1 MQFLEEEILEIT
13 EATWGAMMGLD
24 ILPKNA
30 IYPVP
35 TGYENIL
42 VGQVNISGGWDGQVR
57 LHATAAL
64 GRATS
69 AKMFEMD
76 PEIIQAQDQIDAI
89 YELTN
94 IIGGNIKSLLP
105 EPCRLSLPTVQL
117 GSEWAPHV
125 DGADQVSELA
135 FECEGHPLL
144 VTVWKNREH

>member
-24 ILPKNA
+24 IFPNA
-30 IYPVP
+30 TFPEP
-35 TGYENIL
+35 SGDENIL
-42 VGQVNISGGWDGQVR
+42 IGQVNISGGWDGQVR

-69 AKMFEMD
+69 AKMFQMD
-76 PEIIQAQDQIDAI
+76 PDIIQAQDQIDAI

-105 EPCRLSLPTVQL
+105 EPCKLSLPTVQL
-117 GSEWAPHV
+117 GSEWTPHV

-144 VTVWKNREH
+144 VTVWKQRTP